1 MFVRTRFTG
10 KTHLTIPVLPSSP
23 RLGCLR
29 IAGTLKAAISAKR
42 ARIPVPTKHDPTV
55 SGTEREEGGE
65 GRPQY
70 GGGTPHS
77 FEIAGRGGDS
87 GHVCKSLTAIRA
99 ACSWIITN
107 DPSPTHPNR
116 MGTGKTQE
124 RRPEAAAEGKE
135 DEPENKTAAGDME
148 DEPEDKA
155 AAEGKGGEPENEP
168 AEATVETE
176 DGGGCDARGTLYRT
190 SWNGLCRHALLGA
203 HLNLGHQVGI
213 LSAGMSCRQGGFL
226 GQGDT
231 PSRWP
236 RGRANTPENPW
247 KKGRFKKPH
256 ATNLDFASHFA
267 SR

>member
-1 MFVRTRFTG
+1 MCWLCLSVCTRFTG
-10 KTHLTIPVLPSSP
+10 KIHLTFPVLPSSP

-42 ARIPVPTKHDPTV
+42 ARIPGPTKHDPTV

-77 FEIAGRGGDS
+77 FKIAGRGGDS
-87 GHVCKSLTAIRA
+87 GHVCKSLTATRA

-116 MGTGKTQE
+116 MGTGKTHGRGGPRPQ
-124 RRPEAAAEGKE
+124 RRVKE
-135 DEPENKTAAGDME
+135 DEPENKTTAGDME

-176 DGGGCDARGTLYRT
+176 DGGGCDARGTLYRP

-203 HLNLGHQVGI
+203 HLDPGHQVGI
-213 LSAGMSCRQGGFL
+213 LSAGMSCQQGGFL
-226 GQGDT
+226 
-231 PSRWP
+231 
-236 RGRANTPENPW
+236 A
-247 KKGRFKKPH
+247 KGHSLSLAKG
-256 ATNLDFASHFA
+256 
-267 SR
+267 